1 MRHANP
7 TGVLEEFISETRKQK
22 IEQQNEEVDK
32 KLEAEAEESKSR

>member
-1 MRHANP
+1 MRQANP